1 MLELIKGLNESI
13 AHETQEVYTDLVNI
27 NENCEFILEA
37 DSREVTA
44 SAHKFLTK
52 LAADLKQSKVTHPE
66 TKIDSHKFSILAVL
80 SMLPHSAKI
89 SPLEKISVRKYLA
102 NDSDAGAAEL
112 SAAERTIANS
122 LSKLHTHDNVSG
134 KDIKKH
140 FVDMFHDNPKKLHS
154 EVVKLAKK
162 YSKVHH
168 VLK

>member
-1 MLELIKGLNESI
+1 MLELIKDLNESI
-13 AHETQEVYTDLVNI
+13 AQETQEVYTDLVNI

-37 DSREVTA
+37 DSKEVTA
-44 SAHKFLTK
+44 SAHKFLTN
-52 LAADLKQSKVTHPE
+52 LATDLKQNKVSHPDA
-66 TKIDSHKFSILAVL
+66 KADSHKFSILAVL

-89 SPLEKISVRKYLA
+89 SSLEKTSVRKYLA
-102 NDSDAGAAEL
+102 NDSDAGSAEL
-112 SAAERTIANS
+112 SAAEKIIANS

-140 FVDMFHDNPKKLHS
+140 FVDMFNEDPKKLHS

-168 VLK
+168 IMK